1 MLRRIIF
8 AVCLTVLFVAGV
20 YGQQAGQI
28 VGVVTD
34 NRGEAVPNVTVK
46 VVEVGTGFTRTAV
59 TNIGGQY
66 VLPALR
72 PTQYEI
78 TVEASGFRS
87 FRRTGVELLANQSL
101 TINIPLEV
109 GAVTETVN
117 VVGGAVQVDTTT
129 STLSEVV
136 DRSRIV
142 ELPLNGRDAARLS
155 TLVAGTAIVSVSTE
169 TGKSIPGG
177 LRLSSN
183 GSQARQVAFK
193 LDGVS
198 NTDFYFQENQ
208 TFPFPDALQEFSIQT
223 SNYSAAQGNNA
234 GAVVNVVTRS
244 GTNDFHGG
252 AFEFVRN
259 RVFNARNFFARER
272 DFLKRNQFGAFGG
285 GPLLLPGY
293 DGRNKTF
300 FFLGW
305 QGTRIRNRANDVTA
319 FAPTA
324 AQRNGD
330 FSSLLIGTNKVYLR
344 DPLKTGT
351 CSATDQTACFPNN
364 QIPVNRFDPASVN
377 VLKFIPEVGGD
388 GRIVFGRNIAQ
399 ELDQGVAKMDH
410 KLTDKD
416 QISGRYFID
425 HFRNA
430 AIYNDDNLLT
440 YRGGSN
446 QSRVRT
452 QNLALSWT
460 RTISP
465 TVLNEFSFGYNRIHS
480 RRAPPTGTP
489 GMKELGVRLPLYPT
503 LESIAQIEAVGF
515 FNIGDNL
522 EAAFVRNGF
531 EWSNR
536 TSWVMGRHSLQF
548 GGEIA
553 RYRVDIANEF
563 RRAGHYVF
571 RGNITGNAIAD
582 FMLGRLDSFDQGTG
596 EYKNNRATYT
606 ALFVQD
612 DFKVAQRLTLNL
624 GLRYEPTPPWHE
636 VRGRIQYF
644 TIENFRNG
652 VKSPQFKNAPPGVL
666 FRGDPGV
673 PEDGALGDYN
683 NVAGRFGFALDVF
696 GDGKTSVRGGVGMF
710 YDQHLLGEFNN
721 GGVNAP
727 PWSIRLSVT
736 RPQGPFSDPYQGRTD
751 FNLITPASIGSPDA
765 AFPRPVLLTTY
776 DGKHT
781 TPLTYNWNLTLER
794 EIFSS
799 WLARA
804 AYVGSASNYGRVVK
818 QLNPARPGTGSIDS
832 RRLFA
837 PEIGNIDY
845 FTEDRRSYYHSM
857 QLSLNKRLSRG
868 LTVLTNYTWSKSLG
882 NYSGS
887 AGEAVEVAPWNVPNA
902 DSFVYGP
909 MDFDYR
915 HRFVIS
921 WVWELPKAPT
931 DNAFLKGLLHGWQA
945 NGIGQYQS
953 GGAFTITSGRDNS
966 QTGIN
971 RDRARFT
978 GVSVDAPAGSDKTVW
993 FNPAAFAVNEAG
1005 TFGTV
1010 GRGAFHGP
1018 SLFSWDMGFFKSFA
1032 ITEQVNLQFR
1042 AEMFNIFNQVNFA
1055 NPNTNVSGGGF
1066 GRITITH
1073 PNAGDPRIIQFGL
1086 KLVF

>member
-1 MLRRIIF
+1 MLRRILF
-8 AVCLTVLFVAGV
+8 AGLLASLLAASALA
-20 YGQQAGQI
+20 QQAGQI
-28 VGVVTD
+28 VGSITDTKGAVVP
-34 NRGEAVPNVTVK
+34 GATVK
-46 VVEVGTGFTRTAV
+46 AIEVGTGFTRIAAADSD
-59 TNIGGQY
+59 GRY
-66 VLPALR
+66 VLPAMR

-78 TVEASGFRS
+78 TVEAKGFRN

-101 TINIPLEV
+101 TVNVTMEV
-109 GAVTETVN
+109 GALTETVN

-129 STLSEVV
+129 ATLSEVV

-198 NTDFYFQENQ
+198 NTDFFFQENQ

-223 SNYSAAQGNNA
+223 SNYSAAHGNNA

-244 GTNDFHGG
+244 GTNELHGG
-252 AFEFVRN
+252 AFEFARN
-259 RVFNARNFFARER
+259 RVFNARNFFASQR

-285 GPLLLPGY
+285 GPVVLPGY

-319 FAPTA
+319 FAPTT
-324 AQRNGD
+324 AQRGGD
-330 FSSLLIGTNKVYLR
+330 FSSLLSGSNPVFLR
-344 DPLKTGT
+344 DPLKTGN
-351 CSATDQTACFPNN
+351 CNATDKTACFTNN
-364 QIPVNRFDPASVN
+364 QIPTNRFDPATVN
-377 VLKFIPEVGGD
+377 VLKFIPQVGGD
-388 GRIVFGRNIAQ
+388 GRLVFGRNIAQ
-399 ELDQGVAKMDH
+399 ELDQGVAKFDH
-410 KLTDKD
+410 KLNEKD

-452 QNLALSWT
+452 QNTALSWT
-460 RTISP
+460 RTFSP

-480 RRAPPTGTP
+480 RRGPPAGTP
-489 GMKELGVRLPLYPT
+489 SMKDLGVRLPLYPT
-503 LESIAQIEAVGF
+503 LASIAQIEAVGF

-553 RYRVDIANEF
+553 RYRADIANEF
-563 RRAGHYVF
+563 RRAGHFVF
-571 RGNITGNAIAD
+571 RGNITGHAIAD
-582 FMLGRLDSFDQGTG
+582 FLLGGLDSFDQGTG
-596 EYKNNRATYT
+596 EYKNNRATYS

-636 VRGRIQYF
+636 TRGRIEYF

-652 VKSPQFKNAPPGVL
+652 VRSPQFKNAPPGVL

-683 NVAGRFGFALDVF
+683 NFGGRLGFAWDVF

-736 RPQGPFSDPYQGRTD
+736 RPQGPFSDPYLGRND

-781 TPLTYNWNLTLER
+781 TPLTHNWNLTLER
-794 EIFSS
+794 EIFPS

-818 QLNPARPGTGSIDS
+818 QLNPARPGTGSTDS

-837 PEIGNIDY
+837 PELGNIDY

-857 QLSLNKRLSRG
+857 QLTLNKRLSQG
-868 LTVLTNYTWSKSLG
+868 FTVLANYTWSKALG

-887 AGEAVEVAPWNVPNA
+887 AGEANEVAPWNVPNA
-902 DSFVYGP
+902 DSYVYGP
-909 MDFDYR
+909 LDFDYR
-915 HRFVIS
+915 HRFVVS

-931 DNAFLKGLLHGWQA
+931 NNGFLKQLLHGWQA
-945 NGIGQYQS
+945 NGIGQYQT

-971 RDRARFT
+971 RDRAKFT
-978 GVSVDAPAGSDKTVW
+978 GVSVDPADGSDKTVW
-993 FNPAAFAVNEAG
+993 FNPAAFAVNDVG

-1018 SLFSWDMGFFKSFA
+1018 HLFSWDMGFFKTFRF
-1032 ITEQVNLQFR
+1032 TEQVNLQFR

-1066 GRITITH
+1066 GRITSTH

-1086 KLVF
+1086 KLAF

>member
-1 MLRRIIF
+1 MM
-8 AVCLTVLFVAGV
+8 
-20 YGQQAGQI
+20 
-28 VGVVTD
+28 
-34 NRGEAVPNVTVK
+34 
-46 VVEVGTGFTRTAV
+46 EVGT
-59 TNIGGQY
+59 
-66 VLPALR
+66 
-72 PTQYEI
+72 
-78 TVEASGFRS
+78 
-87 FRRTGVELLANQSL
+87 
-101 TINIPLEV
+101 
-109 GAVTETVN
+109 VTETVN

-129 STLSEVV
+129 ATLSEVV

-234 GAVVNVVTRS
+234 GAVVNIVTRS
-244 GTNDFHGG
+244 GTNELHGG
-252 AFEFVRN
+252 AFEFARN

-285 GPLLLPGY
+285 GPVVAPGY

-319 FAPTA
+319 FAPTT

-330 FSSLLIGTNKVYLR
+330 FSSLLAGTNKVYLR
-344 DPLKTGT
+344 DPLKTGA

-364 QIPVNRFDPASVN
+364 QIPTSRFDPASVN
-377 VLKFIPEVGGD
+377 VLKFIPQVGGD
-388 GRIVFGRNIAQ
+388 GRLVFGRNIAQ
-399 ELDQGVAKMDH
+399 ELDQGVAKIDH
-410 KLTDKD
+410 KLTEKD

-452 QNLALSWT
+452 QNTALSWT
-460 RTISP
+460 RTVSS

-480 RRAPPTGTP
+480 RRAPPSNTP
-489 GMKELGVRLPLYPT
+489 SMKDLGVRLPLYPT
-503 LESIAQIEAVGF
+503 LASIAQIEAAGF

-522 EAAFVRNGF
+522 EAAFVRNGL

-536 TSWVMGRHSLQF
+536 TSWVLGRHSLQF

-553 RYRVDIANEF
+553 RCRVDINNEF
-563 RRAGHYVF
+563 RRAGHFVF

-582 FMLGRLDSFDQGTG
+582 FLLGRLDSFDQGTG
-596 EYKNNRATYT
+596 EYKNNRATYS

-636 VRGRIQYF
+636 VRGRIEYF
-644 TIENFRNG
+644 TIENFQNG
-652 VKSPQFKNAPPGVL
+652 VRSPQFKNAPPGVL
-666 FRGDPGV
+666 FRGDPGA

-683 NVAGRFGFALDVF
+683 NFGGRFGFAWDVF

-736 RPQGPFSDPYQGRTD
+736 RPQGPFSDPYLGRND
-751 FNLITPASIGSPDA
+751 FNLITLASIGSGA
-765 AFPRPVLLTTY
+765 
-776 DGKHT
+776 
-781 TPLTYNWNLTLER
+781 
-794 EIFSS
+794 SS
-799 WLARA
+799 
-804 AYVGSASNYGRVVK
+804 SS
-818 QLNPARPGTGSIDS
+818 
-832 RRLFA
+832 
-837 PEIGNIDY
+837 
-845 FTEDRRSYYHSM
+845 
-857 QLSLNKRLSRG
+857 
-868 LTVLTNYTWSKSLG
+868 
-882 NYSGS
+882 
-887 AGEAVEVAPWNVPNA
+887 
-902 DSFVYGP
+902 
-909 MDFDYR
+909 
-915 HRFVIS
+915 
-921 WVWELPKAPT
+921 
-931 DNAFLKGLLHGWQA
+931 
-945 NGIGQYQS
+945 
-953 GGAFTITSGRDNS
+953 
-966 QTGIN
+966 
-971 RDRARFT
+971 
-978 GVSVDAPAGSDKTVW
+978 
-993 FNPAAFAVNEAG
+993 
-1005 TFGTV
+1005 
-1010 GRGAFHGP
+1010 
-1018 SLFSWDMGFFKSFA
+1018 
-1032 ITEQVNLQFR
+1032 
-1042 AEMFNIFNQVNFA
+1042 
-1055 NPNTNVSGGGF
+1055 
-1066 GRITITH
+1066 
-1073 PNAGDPRIIQFGL
+1073 
-1086 KLVF
+1086 